1 MTLGTLGSRLTGL
14 VRTWAMA
21 FALGNSLL
29 TSAYQV
35 ANNLPNVMYELVAGG
50 FLSAAFLPVL
60 LLEREKHGQEGGN
73 RYTSN
78 ILNLTLIVLGLLSLV
93 CCIFAPQVVS
103 TQTFTV
109 GNDAEV
115 AETTTEF
122 FRIFAFQIVFYGL
135 GGVITGVLNAGRSF
149 FLTSIAPALNNV
161 VVIASFIVYIPLSH
175 IDSELALN
183 VLAVGTTAGVAVQFV
198 IQIPALVKSG
208 YHWEPFISLSDP
220 AIKETL
226 KIALPSIIYIVANLV
241 AFTFRNAFSLSATPS
256 GPSILGYAWMW
267 YQLPYGVVA
276 VSLSST
282 MFTEMSDSVA
292 KGDRAGLLRNINQGL
307 RGTLDLIIPLTGML
321 FVLSEP
327 LMGLFHAGAFGS
339 SDVTQVAS
347 VLSIWVL
354 SLPIYSA
361 AMYLYKAFAAIRKL
375 MAFSLINIAC
385 VGVQVGLYAVLS
397 QPDVLGIYG
406 VPVGDFVYYLVR
418 GIASLVLLRH
428 YVGAADMRGL
438 VAMGVK
444 TVLATVFG
452 GVIVWALLAVVPLT
466 STAGIGAALLQI
478 VIGGIVGLVTMFGAT
493 KVLRVEE
500 FRVIGSLAAKLKG
513 RARR

>member
-1 MTLGTLGSRLTGL
+1 
-14 VRTWAMA
+14 
-21 FALGNSLL
+21 
-29 TSAYQV
+29 
-35 ANNLPNVMYELVAGG
+35 
-50 FLSAAFLPVL
+50 
-60 LLEREKHGQEGGN
+60 
-73 RYTSN
+73 
-78 ILNLTLIVLGLLSLV
+78 
-93 CCIFAPQVVS
+93 
-103 TQTFTV
+103 
-109 GNDAEV
+109 
-115 AETTTEF
+115 
-122 FRIFAFQIVFYGL
+122 
-135 GGVITGVLNAGRSF
+135 
-149 FLTSIAPALNNV
+149 
-161 VVIASFIVYIPLSH
+161 
-175 IDSELALN
+175 
-183 VLAVGTTAGVAVQFV
+183 
-198 IQIPALVKSG
+198 
-208 YHWEPFISLSDP
+208 
-220 AIKETL
+220 
-226 KIALPSIIYIVANLV
+226 
-241 AFTFRNAFSLSATPS
+241 
-256 GPSILGYAWMW
+256 
-267 YQLPYGVVA
+267 
-276 VSLSST
+276 
-282 MFTEMSDSVA
+282 
-292 KGDRAGLLRNINQGL
+292 
-307 RGTLDLIIPLTGML
+307 ML

-444 TVLATVFG
+444 TVLATLFG